1 MKRSKRVLILALL
14 VEILLIS
21 GGIFLASQIATIS
34 YGDAA
39 SQSETRVRVLEVA
52 GGATVALAV
61 LFGVLYLTLRRKGH

>member
-21 GGIFLASQIATIS
+21 GGIFLASHIAMIS

-39 SQSETRVRVLEVA
+39 RQSETRARVIEVT

-61 LFGVLYLTLRRKGH
+61 LFGVLYLTLRRKGY